1 MDYGAG
7 QRVSALTGKNVKED
21 DGMKFKI
28 KTTLLALVIMLLAV
42 PLPVQGAGN
51 DGGSKDP
58 GDLVGQV
65 KEQLKEVF
73 SDIDQETAEE
83 VFSFLKDKSKDGN
96 LSSQEGILDAIEEGK
111 EKFGVEISEKDAEEL
126 VDTMEKL
133 EGLGFSAEYVI
144 DKTENLY
151 QQYGEDFVEH
161 VDEVVTGAVKNAA
174 SNVVN
179 QFFDNLKSSVKSFF
193 GGLFS

>member
-1 MDYGAG
+1 MRTKSRMA
-7 QRVSALTGKNVKED
+7 
-21 DGMKFKI
+21 
-28 KTTLLALVIMLLAV
+28 LLAV
-42 PLPVQGAGN
+42 ILIFLVTPMPVHGAGS
-51 DGGSKDP
+51 DGADKEP
-58 GDLVGQV
+58 GDIIGQV
-65 KEQLKEVF
+65 KEQLTEVF
-73 SDIDQETAEE
+73 SNVDQETAAE

-96 LSSQEGILDAIEEGK
+96 LSSEEGILDAIEEGQ
-111 EKFGVEISEKDAEEL
+111 EKFGVEISREDAEKL

-174 SNVVN
+174 SNAVTY
-179 QFFDNLKSSVKSFF
+179 FFDNLKSSVKSFF